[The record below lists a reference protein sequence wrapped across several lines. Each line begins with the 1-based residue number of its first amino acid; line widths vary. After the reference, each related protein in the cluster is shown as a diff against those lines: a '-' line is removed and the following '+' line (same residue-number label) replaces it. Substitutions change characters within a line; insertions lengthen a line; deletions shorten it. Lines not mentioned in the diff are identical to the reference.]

1 MTVYLVILEER
12 LLKRPNYKNIINDY
26 ILEVFDSEEKAVKF
40 CQDISDKEH
49 EDYIIKHYHKLEPYE
64 DIIGD
69 IEDNARYEVYIIER
83 ELK

>member
-1 MTVYLVILEER
+1 MTVYVINLEEH
-12 LLKRPNYKNIINDY
+12 LSYKYGVNDY

-49 EDYIIKHYHKLEPYE
+49 EDYIIKDYHKLETYE

-69 IEDNARYEVYIIER
+69 ISENAYYEVYIIER

>member
-1 MTVYLVILEER
+1 MKVYLVILEEQ
-12 LLKRPNYKNIINDY
+12 LEYKYGVNDY

-40 CQDISDKEH
+40 CQDISGKKV
-49 EDYIIKHYHKLEPYE
+49 EDYIIKDHHKLEPYE